1 MTSYNLING
10 YNASVNY
17 DLITGILREE
27 WGYDGAVT
35 TDWVSYGIHGFEVKA
50 GNDIKMPWGYYQEI
64 NDFVLSEILPKTYI
78 DACVKRILEL
88 IIKID
93 C

>member
-1 MTSYNLING
+1 M
-10 YNASVNY
+10 VNY
-17 DLITGILREE
+17 DLLTGILREE
-27 WGYDGAVT
+27 WEYDGAVT
-35 TDWVSYGIHGFEVKA
+35 TDWVSYGLHGFEVKA
-50 GNDIKMPWGYYQEI
+50 DNDIKMPWGYPQEI
-64 NDFVLSEILPKTYI
+64 NDFVMSEMLPKSYI